1 MVSAHRRYCRV
12 GAVVAALTALFASQ
26 VALAAVTAEID
37 RPRIESN
44 ETFTLKITVDSS
56 DAVSPDL
63 APLEEDFEVGQTSRL
78 SEARIIN
85 GNVTRSMSWTI
96 TLSPRRDGTLM
107 IPPIRVGD
115 EQSEALEI
123 EVVQPSYEPPGEA
136 DVFITAD
143 IDYDE
148 TYVQAQVLYTIRI
161 YRAVATRQPALRQ
174 PVFSGAEVLVE
185 LASDERSYQEIL
197 GGRAYNVVE
206 RVLAVFPQESGE
218 VSISPARFEA
228 RVLRDGRITGR
239 KTFESQPLKIT
250 VKSIPPL
257 PPDYPDA
264 TWLPAKEVTL
274 ADDWSRDPAELRAG
288 EPISR
293 DITISALGQIQTQLP
308 VIEPP
313 VVDGVNIYPDK
324 PALSRELEA
333 GGIRGIRKDQY
344 AMIGVVGGEIT
355 LPAIEVPWWDIDADE
370 WRVATLPERTVNIL
384 AAPGVSEPAPTP
396 AVPEATEAEGPEPVK
411 PVTEIVYSD
420 FWRRIA
426 EILGAVWLLTI
437 GAWWWTARPR
447 REERPP
453 PEVPLHKHQARFL
466 RDARNA
472 ALAGDGGG
480 VRHSLLEWAA
490 LQWPDA
496 PPRSIGDLAGRVAE
510 PLAGELARLS
520 RASYGR
526 GEAKWDGEALASAIR
541 SISPRDAG
549 RTTEGTDRL
558 PPLMPT

>member
-1 MVSAHRRYCRV
+1 MVNVRHPAH
-12 GAVVAALTALFASQ
+12 GIALVLALIGLLPVQ
-26 VALAAVTAEID
+26 VASAAVTAEID

-44 ETFTLKITVDSS
+44 ETFTLKITVDSA

-63 APLEEDFEVGQTSRL
+63 EPLEEDFEVGQTSRL
-78 SEARIIN
+78 SEARIVN

-96 TLSPRRDGTLM
+96 TLSPRRAGTLE
-107 IPPIRVGD
+107 IPPVRVGD
-115 EQSEALEI
+115 EQSEALSI
-123 EVVQPSYEPPGEA
+123 EVVEPAYEPPGEA

-197 GGRAYNVVE
+197 DGRAYNVVE
-206 RVLAVFPQESGE
+206 RVFAVFPQETGE
-218 VSISPARFEA
+218 VVISPARFEA

-239 KTFESQPLKIT
+239 KTFESEAHSIT
-250 VKSIPPL
+250 VKPIPPL

-264 TWLPAKEVTL
+264 TWLPAKSVTL
-274 ADDWSRDPAELRAG
+274 TDDWSRDPGELRAG

-313 VVDGVNIYPDK
+313 VVDGVNVYPDK
-324 PALSRELEA
+324 PALSRELET
-333 GGIRGIRKDQY
+333 GGIRGIRTDQY
-344 AMIGVVGGEIT
+344 AIIGVRGGDVT
-355 LPAIEVPWWDIDADE
+355 LPAIELPWWDIDAGE
-370 WRVATLPERTVNIL
+370 WRVAKLPERTVTIIGAPGSTEPPPSQVEAPAPE
-384 AAPGVSEPAPTP
+384 AAPA
-396 AVPEATEAEGPEPVK
+396 
-411 PVTEIVYSD
+411 PVTVTEVVHSD
-420 FWRRIA
+420 LWRRIA
-426 EILGAVWLLTI
+426 EILGVTWLLTL
-437 GAWWWTARPR
+437 GAWWWTTRPR

-453 PEVPLHKHQARFL
+453 REVPIHRQQASIL

-472 ALAGDGGG
+472 ALAEDAVG
-480 VRHSLLEWAA
+480 VRRALLEWAA
-490 LQWPDA
+490 MQWPEQ
-496 PPRSIGDLAGRVAE
+496 PPRSVGELAGRVAE
-510 PLAGELARLS
+510 PLAGELLRLS
-520 RASYGR
+520 RASYGA
-526 GEAKWDGEALASAIR
+526 GEATWSGKDMASAIR
-541 SISPRDAG
+541 TLKIREDSRAEG
-549 RTTEGTDRL
+549 RGEQL